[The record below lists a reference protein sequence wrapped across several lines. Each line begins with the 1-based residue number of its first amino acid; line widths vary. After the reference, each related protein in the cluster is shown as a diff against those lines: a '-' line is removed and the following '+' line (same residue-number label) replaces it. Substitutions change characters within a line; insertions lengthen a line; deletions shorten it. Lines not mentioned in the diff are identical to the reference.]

1 MKRWVRLTVMGS
13 AVWALAAAGASGD
26 YQFPG
31 EDLARRAEIERILK
45 TAEIVEAKEIG
56 TGVTRP
62 YKVHLKGGDIECDAC
77 WKNPKGEM
85 FGYLEGWQYEIA
97 AYAMDKLLGINMIPP
112 TVERDF
118 KGKPGALQFWVTSEM
133 SDLHRME
140 NEIKI
145 PDEFAVRWT
154 KQKYILRAF
163 DSLIGNEDRTQEN
176 VLYIKDWRMVLI
188 DHSRSFRSTWKFTN
202 RLMYGRNGIKG
213 QFLFRM
219 LPRAFVE
226 KVEALTFDQIKA
238 AVGDYLTKAEINAIL
253 KRRQLLLDEIA
264 DMIQEKGESAVL
276 Y

>member
-1 MKRWVRLTVMGS
+1 MRKWVRLLGLGVG
-13 AVWALAAAGASGD
+13 VWALAAAGLAAG
-26 YQFPG
+26 YQFTD
-31 EDLARRAEIERILK
+31 EDLARRAEVEQFLK

-62 YKVHLKGGDIECDAC
+62 YKVHLKGGDVECDAC

-85 FGYLEGWQYEIA
+85 YGYLEGWQYEIA

-118 KGKPGALQFWVTSEM
+118 KEKPGALQFWVTSEM

-140 NEIKI
+140 NEIRI
-145 PDEFAVRWT
+145 PDEFAARWT

-176 VLYIKDWRMVLI
+176 VLYIKDWRVVLI
-188 DHSRSFRSTWKFTN
+188 DHSRSFRSSGKFTK
-202 RLMYGRNGIKG
+202 RLMYGRDGIKG

-219 LPRAFVE
+219 LPRSFVE

-238 AVGDYLTKAEINAIL
+238 AVGDYLTKSEINAII

-264 DMIQEKGESAVL
+264 DMIREKGEAAVL